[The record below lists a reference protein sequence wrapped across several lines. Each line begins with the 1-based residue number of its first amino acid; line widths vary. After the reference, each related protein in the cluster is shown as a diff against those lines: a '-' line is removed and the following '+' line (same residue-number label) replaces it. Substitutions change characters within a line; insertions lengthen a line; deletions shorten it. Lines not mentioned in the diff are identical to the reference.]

1 VLLAMQFLTRKVSD
15 ASLSFYFRF
24 RVVGA
29 IFKSP
34 STGATTCD
42 ANSLAAIEAVKAR
55 SRTIGRR
62 TSFRQARP
70 HSLSEITGLM

>member
-42 ANSLAAIEAVKAR
+42 ANSLARDR
-55 SRTIGRR
+55 SGKGT
-62 TSFRQARP
+62 FANYRQENQ
-70 HSLSEITGLM
+70 LSPSAAS

>member
-29 IFKSP
+29 IFKSRP
-34 STGATTCD
+34 PALQ
-42 ANSLAAIEAVKAR
+42 LAMRTRSARDR
-55 SRTIGRR
+55 SRKGT
-62 TSFRQARP
+62 FANYRQENQ
-70 HSLSEITGLM
+70 LSPSAAS